1 MRLRA
6 RLALVALALILVP
19 IIAMSLISLD
29 SRIDTMIED
38 MSRSTEFMI
47 EQIFEQVRLAIE
59 QDNGD
64 LAAKLKNSEPVR
76 KVLDSTVAFG
86 PGVVSAALVGTD
98 GKIIVAAH
106 GEGESK
112 PAPNLPSVAELDA
125 NASRWLLFAS
135 LPNLF
140 TSKVYEARRRVEI
153 NNHPVVTISIGIT
166 TALIA
171 DKARHL
177 LIVIITTA
185 GVVIAFAL

>member
-6 RLALVALALILVP
+6 RLALVALVLILVP
-19 IIAMSLISLD
+19 IIVMSLISLD

-38 MSRSTEFMI
+38 MSRSTDFMI

-59 QDNGD
+59 QGNGD
-64 LAAKLKNSEPVR
+64 LPAKLRDSEPVR

-106 GEGESK
+106 GEGEGR
-112 PAPNLPSVAELDA
+112 PAPNLPSVAELET

-135 LPNLF
+135 LPNLL
-140 TSKVYEARRRVEI
+140 TSNQSALPPRSSRTRRA
-153 NNHPVVTISIGIT
+153 TC
-166 TALIA
+166 
-171 DKARHL
+171 
-177 LIVIITTA
+177 
-185 GVVIAFAL
+185 